1 MFFIAERSGLAALRS
16 RVEAR
21 PPAEPVR
28 RERLNLPWSPGAPLK
43 NEMESSSTD
52 DARFICKLWRN
63 SSMFSLRGNAVQ
75 GLGPNDII
83 GTIGTLI
90 GFFFTAYAL
99 LTNAKLDPSTF
110 RIISALEYS
119 ILAFFILTAFGA
131 AADKPQAFALAL
143 GIYPASWFALALGVG
158 LIFLVIIAP
167 QFPFGDYAPALAV
180 VVAGSIIGVVAAINS
195 VGIYR
200 ALETIRVEGLS
211 ASGPANAQARVPP
224 QGATDFTAAF
234 LTQASELESR
244 LRELFLSINPQ
255 PVTDSAAKVVKTLH
269 DKGKLS
275 DDDYQTFRALWRL
288 RNLVIH
294 GNQVA
299 QGDLV

>member
-1 MFFIAERSGLAALRS
+1 
-16 RVEAR
+16 
-21 PPAEPVR
+21 
-28 RERLNLPWSPGAPLK
+28 
-43 NEMESSSTD
+43 
-52 DARFICKLWRN
+52 
-63 SSMFSLRGNAVQ
+63 MFSLRGNAVQ

-99 LTNAKLDPSTF
+99 LTNAKLDSSTF

-119 ILAFFILTAFGA
+119 ILAFFILTAFLAAFGA
-131 AADKPQAFALAL
+131 AADRPQAFALAL
-143 GIYPASWFALALGVG
+143 GIYPASWFALGLGVG
-158 LIFLVIIAP
+158 LIFLVNIFP

-200 ALETIRVEGLS
+200 ALETIRVEGLG
-211 ASGPANAQARVPP
+211 APGPANAQANVPP
-224 QGATDFTAAF
+224 PGATDFTTAF
-234 LTQASELESR
+234 LTRSSQLESR
-244 LRELFLSINPQ
+244 LRELFLSIDPQ
-255 PVTDSAAKVVKTLH
+255 PVADSAAKVAKTLH

-275 DDDYQTFRALWRL
+275 DNDYQTFRALWRV

-299 QGDLV
+299 QVDLGASVTVASGLEARLGPLPS

>member
-1 MFFIAERSGLAALRS
+1 
-16 RVEAR
+16 
-21 PPAEPVR
+21 
-28 RERLNLPWSPGAPLK
+28 
-43 NEMESSSTD
+43 
-52 DARFICKLWRN
+52 
-63 SSMFSLRGNAVQ
+63 MFSLRGNAVQ

-99 LTNAKLDPSTF
+99 LRNANLAPSTF
-110 RIISALEYS
+110 RTISALEFS
-119 ILAFFILTAFGA
+119 ILAFFILTAFLAAFGA

-143 GIYPASWFALALGVG
+143 GIYPASWFALGLGVG
-158 LIFLVIIAP
+158 LIFLAIIFP

-180 VVAGSIIGVVAAINS
+180 AVGGSIIGVVAAINS

-200 ALETIRVEGLS
+200 ALETIRVEGLD
-211 ASGPANAQARVPP
+211 APGPANAQARVPP

-299 QGDLV
+299 QGDLVASVRVASQLDTRLGSAPSGKSPQGGA